1 MNRTRLGARLARS
14 NMEASADR
22 LRAEPGT
29 RREQVNLL
37 TAMLANCHRFVR
49 ATMVLEVPAGAEPV
63 REEFRSFAN
72 DVEKTL
78 ELLARMLRGEKV
90 IIRQLPGAATRST
103 CSCPSR
109 L

>member
-1 MNRTRLGARLARS
+1 
-14 NMEASADR
+14 
-22 LRAEPGT
+22 
-29 RREQVNLL
+29 
-37 TAMLANCHRFVR
+37 
-49 ATMVLEVPAGAEPV
+49 V